1 MKLAERKA
9 SALRGKTKDQL
20 LDELRQLKKEQ
31 FNLRF
36 QQAQKAV
43 KDSSR
48 IRWVRRKIALV
59 RTLLQEQKAKA

>member
-9 SALRGKTKDQL
+9 TALRGKATDQL
-20 LDELRQLKKEQ
+20 LDELRVLKKEQ

-43 KDSSR
+43 KDTTR
-48 IRWVRRKIALV
+48 VKWVRRKIALV
-59 RTLLQEQKAKA
+59 RTLLKEQKGKA